1 MAANIEKSS
10 GNPQGNHYGKILQAI
25 GQEQY
30 RLGPRIG
37 KGGFAEVYIAKG
49 IIKGGIF
56 GIKIFHPD
64 EKEFP
69 PSSEFIKELNSLPL
83 PEAKETFATRYL
95 NNLTSNLTD
104 FAREAVLFT
113 ELKYPS
119 QHPHIVKYF
128 YFGRDEQQKVTFLVL
143 EYANMGS

>member
-64 EKEFP
+64 ENEYHL
-69 PSSEFIKELNSLPL
+69 SNEFIKELNSLHLSEP
-83 PEAKETFATRYL
+83 KETVVTRFN
-95 NNLTSNLTD
+95 NNLTSN
-104 FAREAVLFT
+104 
-113 ELKYPS
+113 
-119 QHPHIVKYF
+119 
-128 YFGRDEQQKVTFLVL
+128 
-143 EYANMGS
+143 